1 MTEKEQRTAPLDD
14 KIEAHYTTTPENSSA
29 HSSNLD
35 DNYDIYRQH
44 AGQEHDAAEKKRVLR
59 KIDMRI
65 VPILIRSVSSP
76 RENLHVDV

>member
-1 MTEKEQRTAPLDD
+1 MTEKGQLPATVDD
-14 KIEAHYTTTPENSSA
+14 RIEADYPTTPENSSA

-44 AGQEHDAAEKKRVLR
+44 AGREYDAAEEKRVLR

-65 VPILIRSVSSP
+65 VPILIR
-76 RENLHVDV
+76 